1 MMKKYIVLCSCFLA
15 MFLLCSCGCTHEWQE
30 ATCEVPKTCALCGE
44 AEGEVIAHEWSE
56 ATCTEPKTCAFCG
69 ATEGE
74 AVAHEWVAAMCTEPK
89 TCFTCKETEGNAN
102 GHVFAEATCTTAERC
117 SVCGFENGE
126 ALGHALTDTTRVKE
140 PTCTE
145 AGLEEG
151 VCTVCN
157 KTLSEAIPMLEHTPA
172 DWAVATEA
180 TYDAPGKK
188 VMACQVCNSVMEEQ
202 EYELTEEEKEAWY
215 KDNCESVE
223 YKEFARYPEEYE
235 GARVVI
241 KGEVGMHMD
250 DSITDCEDA
259 VYYID
264 TDYSYGFYGGDP
276 VYAVVKDIST
286 RILEEDIV
294 TLYGELDGIQD
305 LCVGEYP
312 VLNVVYYE
320 IK

>member
-1 MMKKYIVLCSCFLA
+1 MMKKYIVLCSCFMA

-30 ATCEVPKTCALCGE
+30 ATCEAPKTCALCGE
-44 AEGEVIAHEWSE
+44 TEGEVIAHEWNE
-56 ATCTEPKTCAFCG
+56 ATCIEPKTCAFCG
-69 ATEGE
+69 ITEGE
-74 AVAHEWVAAMCTEPK
+74 PAAHEWVAATCTEPK

-102 GHVFAEATCTTAERC
+102 GHVFTEATCTTAERC

-145 AGLEEG
+145 EGLEEG

-157 KTLSEAIPMLEHTPA
+157 KTLSDAIPMLEHTPA

-180 TYDAPGKK
+180 TYDEPGKR
-188 VMACQVCNSVMEEQ
+188 VVACLVCDTVMEEQ

-223 YKEFARYPEEYE
+223 YKEFARYPEVYE
-235 GARVVI
+235 GQRVKV
-241 KGEVGMHMD
+241 KGEVSIIVNNG
-250 DSITDCEDA
+250 DSDSDTM
-259 VYYID
+259 VYYLD
-264 TDYSYGFYGGDP
+264 TEYEYGIYLGEP
-276 VYAVVKDIST
+276 VYVVIENVST
-286 RILEEDIV
+286 RILEYDVI
-294 TLYGELDGIQD
+294 TCYGELAGVEDLGI
-305 LCVGEYP
+305 GEYP
-312 VLNVVYYE
+312 IVNVVYYE